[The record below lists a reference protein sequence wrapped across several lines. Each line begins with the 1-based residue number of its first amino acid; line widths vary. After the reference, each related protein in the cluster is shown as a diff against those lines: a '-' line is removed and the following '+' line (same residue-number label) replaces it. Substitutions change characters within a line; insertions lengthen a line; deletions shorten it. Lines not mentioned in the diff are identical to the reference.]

1 MTYETAHDHFPLE
14 QLWSVSAYARVG
26 TLNYAIIMHKDTID
40 SNVSNSLTCESLSE
54 DVQCGLQQI
63 LFVNFHTYTCTV
75 QTYKFC
81 DHRAVLINYKTLIL
95 AR

>member
-1 MTYETAHDHFPLE
+1 
-14 QLWSVSAYARVG
+14 
-26 TLNYAIIMHKDTID
+26 MHKDTID

-75 QTYKFC
+75 QTYKFS
-81 DHRAVLINYKTLIL
+81 DHSVITPCSDDKLQDVDIGSLTCIPVVMRMYAT
-95 AR
+95 